1 MADLHKVGSRTPQ
14 AVIYKS
20 ESHKLHQAFPVK
32 SGDTIVQGQPVKLNN
47 DGTISPYTGAEEEIY
62 IGIAIGYSKYPAYP
76 PSAAGVEVTVMVR
89 GYTVI
94 HGIAKEA
101 IATTGY
107 VQTDGTLDDSGIYPN
122 YKSSATNAETPFLA
136 INTAETGEL
145 VRILAK

>member
-1 MADLHKVGSRTPQ
+1 M
-14 AVIYKS
+14 VI
-20 ESHKLHQAFPVK
+20 AC
-32 SGDTIVQGQPVKLNN
+32 GDRQ
-47 DGTISPYTGAEEEIY
+47 
-62 IGIAIGYSKYPAYP
+62 YPAYP
-76 PSAAGVEVTVMVR
+76 PSAAGVEVTVMVQ

-122 YKSSATNAETPFLA
+122 YKKSSAANAETPFLA
-136 INTAETGEL
+136 INTAEAGEL

>member
-47 DGTISPYTGAEEEIY
+47 DGTISPYTGTEGEIY

-76 PSAAGVEVTVMVR
+76 PLAAGVEVTVMVQ

-107 VQTDGTLDDSGIYPN
+107 VQTDGTLDDSGTYPN
-122 YKSSATNAETPFLA
+122 YSPSASNAETPFLA
-136 INTAETGEL
+136 INTAEAGEL

>member
-32 SGDTIVQGQPVKLNN
+32 KDDIIVQGQPVKLNN
-47 DGTISPYTGAEEEIY
+47 DGTISPYTGVEGEIY
-62 IGIAIGYSKYPAYP
+62 IGIAIGYSQYPAYP
-76 PSAAGVEVTVMVR
+76 PSAAGVEVTVMVH

-101 IATTGY
+101 ITTTGY

-122 YKSSATNAETPFLA
+122 YKSSAANAETPFLA
-136 INTAETGEL
+136 INTAEAGEL

>member
-1 MADLHKVGSRTPQ
+1 M
-14 AVIYKS
+14 
-20 ESHKLHQAFPVK
+20 
-32 SGDTIVQGQPVKLNN
+32 VQ
-47 DGTISPYTGAEEEIY
+47 
-62 IGIAIGYSKYPAYP
+62 
-76 PSAAGVEVTVMVR
+76 

-122 YKSSATNAETPFLA
+122 YKSSADNAETPFLA
-136 INTAETGEL
+136 INTADAGEL

>member
-1 MADLHKVGSRTPQ
+1 MCFSCYFAR
-14 AVIYKS
+14 IR
-20 ESHKLHQAFPVK
+20 
-32 SGDTIVQGQPVKLNN
+32 
-47 DGTISPYTGAEEEIY
+47 TISPYTGAEGEIY
-62 IGIAIGYSKYPAYP
+62 IGIAIGYSQYPAYP
-76 PSAAGVEVTVMVR
+76 PSAAGVEVTVMVQ

-122 YKSSATNAETPFLA
+122 YKSSAANAETPFLA
-136 INTAETGEL
+136 INTAEAGEL